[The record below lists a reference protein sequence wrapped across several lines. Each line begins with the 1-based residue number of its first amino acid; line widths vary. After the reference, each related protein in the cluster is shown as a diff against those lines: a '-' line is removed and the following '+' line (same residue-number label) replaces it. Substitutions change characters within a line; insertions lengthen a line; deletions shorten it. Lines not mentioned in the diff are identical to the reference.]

1 LSYDWREHEDL
12 IVLETVGLAKTY
24 DNGVQALIN
33 LHLRVDDGQLYC
45 LVGPNGAGKS
55 TTISLFLNYI
65 APTAGAAFVDQI
77 SVSDQPLHTRR
88 RLAYVPEQVALYGA
102 LSARQN
108 LTFFAR
114 LAGHTGQIDY
124 KGILDTV
131 GLDAAVLRRRVQTFS
146 KGMKQRLALAIA
158 IAKGARNLV
167 LDEPTSGLDPRAAA
181 DFLQLLARLRGT
193 GHAILISS
201 HDLFHVREI
210 ADSVGIMRGGTLCA
224 QVTASE
230 LSRTDLHSLYM
241 DAVAQ

>member
-1 LSYDWREHEDL
+1 
-12 IVLETVGLAKTY
+12 VLETVGLSKTY

-33 LHLRVDDGQLYC
+33 LHLRVGDGQLYC

-65 APTAGAAFVDQI
+65 VPTAGAAFVDQI
-77 SVSDQPLHTRR
+77 SVSDRPLQTRSL
-88 RLAYVPEQVALYGA
+88 LAYVPEQVALYGA

-108 LTFFAR
+108 LAVFAR

-124 KGILDTV
+124 DGILDSV
-131 GLDAAVLRRRVQTFS
+131 GLDTAVLRRRVQTFS

-181 DFLQLLARLRGT
+181 DFLQLLARLRET

-230 LSRTDLHSLYM
+230 LSGTDLHSLYM